1 MASLSANYVPAACTV
16 QERGGVSHLHLTGAW
31 SVQCLAPVMQ
41 SFRARGA
48 GLQPSVVIHLEDISR
63 LDTAGALLI
72 NEVAAFLR
80 NRGTRVSIENTN
92 KRYAILLET
101 SLPSRMEDEKDRGEG
116 FFVSP
121 MVLLEKLGKATV
133 EKTQTFGA
141 IMDFFGRFLCMLGT
155 LLVHPTRIRWVSLFF
170 FMDQVGVRAI
180 PIVSLLAFLIGLVV
194 AYMGLMELANLGVK
208 LMAIKLVEVSIF
220 RELGVIITAIVVA
233 GRSSSSFTAQIGSMV
248 AQEEVAAMRS
258 MGLDPLQILVVPRV
272 VSLVL
277 TLPLLVFIANVMG
290 ILGGALA
297 ICLSIDLS
305 FTGYIENVYAGAK
318 LWNFLVGLI
327 KAPFCAL
334 AIGIVGCYQ
343 GFQASGSAESVG
355 FLTTISVVQSIF
367 LVIVIDAIFA
377 LFFAV
382 LRI

>member
-16 QERGGVSHLHLTGAW
+16 QDQGGVSHLHLTGAW
-31 SVQCLAPVMQ
+31 SVQCLAPVLE

-48 GLQPSVVIHLEDISR
+48 GLQASVVIHLENISR

-80 NRGTRVSIENTN
+80 NKGSAVSIENTN
-92 KRYAILLET
+92 ERYAVLLET
-101 SLPSRMEDEKDRGEG
+101 SQPPQVEEDGKGEG
-116 FFVSP
+116 YVDSP
-121 MVLLEKLGKATV
+121 LVMLENLGRVTIEKLRAAGLV
-133 EKTQTFGA
+133 
-141 IMDFFGRFLCMLGT
+141 MDFFGRFLCMLGT
-155 LLVHPTRIRWVSLFF
+155 LIIHPSRIRWVSLFF

-220 RELGVIITAIVVA
+220 RELGIIITAIVVA

-248 AQEEVAAMRS
+248 ANEEVAAMRS
-258 MGLDPLQILVVPRV
+258 MGLNPLQILVVPRV

-297 ICLSIDLS
+297 ICFSIDLS

-367 LVIVIDAIFA
+367 LVIVIDAVFA

>member
-16 QERGGVSHLHLTGAW
+16 QEQGGVSHLYLTGSW
-31 SVQCLAPVMQ
+31 SVQSLAPVLE

-48 GLQPSVVIHLEDISR
+48 GLQASVVIHLENISR

-80 NRGTRVSIENTN
+80 NEGSTVSIHNTN
-92 KRYAILLET
+92 ERYAVLLET
-101 SLPSRMEDEKDRGEG
+101 SQPSQVEEDPKGESY
-116 FFVSP
+116 VDSP
-121 MVLLEKLGKATV
+121 IVMLENLGRVTIEKLRAAGLV
-133 EKTQTFGA
+133 
-141 IMDFFGRFLCMLGT
+141 MDFFGRFLCMMGT
-155 LLVHPTRIRWVSLFF
+155 LIIHPSRIRWVSLFF

-248 AQEEVAAMRS
+248 ANEEVAAMRS
-258 MGLDPLQILVVPRV
+258 MGLNPLQILVVPRV

-367 LVIVIDAIFA
+367 LVIVIDAVFA